1 MVVRLVQMH
10 VKPDRTAEFQRLYEE
25 NAVPALER
33 QTRCRYAALVQNI
46 QYQEEAISL
55 TLWDNKDDCA
65 AYEESGIYSTLIDQ
79 SKPFFVEGEEMRMQL
94 TADAQLELAPV
105 TEEPVIKSYAGADA
119 PVMPGQKDPPSS
131 FMFVRLV
138 KMIVRP
144 GLEQEFIR
152 TYQEV
157 IRPELLRLPGCRE
170 AYVMNDLDDEN
181 DWISMTIWSRKE
193 DADNHEQ
200 GGSSARL
207 RAKLAPLLSGLYQ
220 WKRGIEKNIGKQA
233 ITSDD
238 VTVTGYRVLS
248 GKRLGR

>member
-1 MVVRLVQMH
+1 MH
-10 VKPDRTAEFQRLYEE
+10 VKPDRMIEFQRLYEE
-25 NAVPALER
+25 NAVPALEQ

-46 QYQEEAISL
+46 QNNDEAISL
-55 TLWDNKDDCA
+55 TLWDNKDDCV
-65 AYEESGIYSTLIDQ
+65 AYEESGIYSTLIEQ
-79 SKPFFVEGEEMRMQL
+79 SKHFFIDGEEMRLHL

-105 TEEPVIKSYAGADA
+105 TEEPVIKSYTGGDA
-119 PVMPGQKDPPSS
+119 PEMPGQKDRPSS

-144 GLEQEFIR
+144 GMEQEFIR

-170 AYVMNDLDDEN
+170 AYVMKDLDEEN

-193 DADNHEQ
+193 DADNHEE

-207 RAKLAPLLSGLYQ
+207 RAKLTPLLSGLYQ
-220 WKRGIEKNIGKQA
+220 WKRGVEKNIGKQA

-238 VTVTGYRVLS
+238 VTVTGYRVLT